1 MNYNAIIDKFMLSV
15 SLQKSELIAENF
27 EQKKKLSFLDNE
39 KKEFKEYEMPYS
51 KFTEKVED
59 RLVFSE
65 NKLYAI
71 LINAITAKYRINAL
85 VIVRVGTV
93 EMYACND
100 FSQPIS
106 NETRLILSEKKCVIN
121 IANVAQYEY
130 IQRYAHKLIFAIT

>member
-1 MNYNAIIDKFMLSV
+1 MIYNAIIDKFMLSV